1 MSGATGISDSEAHRG
16 ICKGRGGHGFT
27 VMDGERRTVTCEC
40 CSSPPSCPV
49 CHRNQLAKPAAIPMP
64 GRPSRLV
71 GKANGYERAVLLGL
85 LDTRAK
91 SDSPPRPPASSR
103 SEPYPKPKF
112 PVAKFPVGTEE
123 ERRAYFRNAL
133 MKNSV
138 LGWKA
143 PPPQLV
149 DDNSIDAV
157 MQYMDETYPAASAS
171 AKQASA
177 EMPDPYPIIWERR
190 CTVGTGNW
198 EWDYN
203 ETPQNEPFND
213 TWPDGARPTWKRLYD
228 CESHLSSLQREKGL
242 LDRHSLGYL
251 CNLVNLELCNNRL
264 NFVHPDIGML
274 TALETCNMSHNR

>member
-85 LDTRAK
+85 LQPK
-91 SDSPPRPPASSR
+91 SEAALLPASLR

-112 PVAKFPVGTEE
+112 AVAKFPVGTEE

-138 LGWKA
+138 IKGR
-143 PPPQLV
+143 
-149 DDNSIDAV
+149 NSPKIMVVWSIRD
-157 MQYMDETYPAASAS
+157 
-171 AKQASA
+171 
-177 EMPDPYPIIWERR
+177 
-190 CTVGTGNW
+190 
-198 EWDYN
+198 
-203 ETPQNEPFND
+203 
-213 TWPDGARPTWKRLYD
+213 KRL
-228 CESHLSSLQREKGL
+228 G
-242 LDRHSLGYL
+242 
-251 CNLVNLELCNNRL
+251 
-264 NFVHPDIGML
+264 
-274 TALETCNMSHNR
+274 